1 MHLIQFKPEEIDKV
15 WPLVKDRIQEALNRN
30 FNPKDHWHVKEQC
43 KLGLEQLWVIV
54 DDKDDIHGV
63 CVSSIIKQPNY
74 NVGIVN
80 MATGHDLPLWVDQ
93 IKEFEKWAVEN
104 YGIKKIEIF
113 GRPGWKKMLTPLGF
127 TFSHVQMDKFIGGV
141 H

>member
-1 MHLIQFKPEEIDKV
+1 MHLIHFKPEEIDKV
-15 WPLVKDRIQEALNRN
+15 WPLVKDKIQAALDRN

-43 KLGLEQLWVIV
+43 KNGLEQLWVIV
-54 DDKDDIHGV
+54 DNKDDIHGV
-63 CVSSIIKQPNY
+63 CVSSIVKQPNY

-93 IKEFEKWAVEN
+93 IKEFEKWASKN
-104 YGIKKIEIF
+104 YGVKKIEIF
-113 GRPGWKKMLTPLGF
+113 GRPGWKRMLEPLGF
-127 TFSHVQMDKFIGGV
+127 TFSHVQMDKFIGGL

>member
-15 WPLVKDRIQEALNRN
+15 WPLVKDKIQEALNRN

-43 KLGLEQLWVIV
+43 KNGLEQLWVIV

-63 CVSSIIKQPNY
+63 CVSSIVKQPNY

-93 IKEFEKWAVEN
+93 IKEFEKWASKN
-104 YGIKKIEIF
+104 YGVKKIEIF
-113 GRPGWKKMLTPLGF
+113 GRPGWKRMLAPLGF

>member
-15 WPLVKDRIQEALNRN
+15 WPLVKDKIQAALDRN

-43 KLGLEQLWVIV
+43 KNGLEQLWVIV

-63 CVSSIIKQPNY
+63 CVSSIVKQPNY

-93 IKEFEKWAVEN
+93 IKEFEKWASKN
-104 YGIKKIEIF
+104 YGVKKIEIF
-113 GRPGWKKMLTPLGF
+113 GRPGWKRM
-127 TFSHVQMDKFIGGV
+127 
-141 H
+141 

>member
-1 MHLIQFKPEEIDKV
+1 MHLIQFKSEEIDKV
-15 WPLVKDRIQEALNRN
+15 WPLVKDKIQEALNRN

-54 DDKDDIHGV
+54 DNKDNIHGV
-63 CVSSIIKQPNY
+63 CVSSIVKQPNY
-74 NVGIVN
+74 NVGVVN

-93 IKEFEKWAVEN
+93 IKEFEKWASKN
-104 YGIKKIEIF
+104 YGVKKIEIF
-113 GRPGWKKMLTPLGF
+113 GRPGWKRMLAPLGF

>member
-15 WPLVKDRIQEALNRN
+15 WPLVKDKIQAALDRN

-63 CVSSIIKQPNY
+63 CVSSIVKQPNY

-80 MATGHDLPLWVDQ
+80 MATGHDLSLWVDQ
-93 IKEFEKWAVEN
+93 IKEFEKWASKN
-104 YGIKKIEIF
+104 YGVKKIEIF
-113 GRPGWKKMLTPLGF
+113 GRPGWKRMLAPLGF

>member
-15 WPLVKDRIQEALNRN
+15 WPLVKDKIQAALDRN

-54 DDKDDIHGV
+54 DDKDNIHGV
-63 CVSSIIKQPNY
+63 CVSSIVKQPNY

-93 IKEFEKWAVEN
+93 IKEFEKWASKN
-104 YGIKKIEIF
+104 YEIKKIEIF
-113 GRPGWKKMLTPLGF
+113 GRPGWKRMLTPLEF